1 MNGEKVIMF
10 QNGDEGKESIC
21 IFAKMRDL
29 KFYYFSEGD
38 ESTEYEDINELLNN
52 ELDVFQEDLEARR
65 NLARRIERLEDLLV
79 IKFNNATGKKL
90 RTIL

>member
-1 MNGEKVIMF
+1 MNGEKIIMF
-10 QNGDEGKESIC
+10 QNGDEGKENIC
-21 IFAKMRDL
+21 IFAKMRNL
-29 KFYYFSEGD
+29 KFYFFSEGD
-38 ESTEYEDINELLNN
+38 EGTEFENINDFLNH
-52 ELDVFQEDLEARR
+52 ELDMFQEDSEARR